1 MHVVDPPTR
10 RLLVAGSL
18 PSGRSPDRLCF
29 SRGADALQGR
39 WNRPNPLQIRAD
51 CLSLLFREACPEI
64 HPLLS
69 TGFSRPAKD
78 IRASSPDTQPPRA
91 SGSIIDLQRT
101 SIIVRIPPCEFTG
114 QCWSRRCSLW
124 LGAETDQIP
133 SILIAIM
140 RARKNDLTAS
150 MQLAAVR

>member
-29 SRGADALQGR
+29 IEELMPCRVDGIARTPFRYAQIASRCCSEKPVRDPPTTFHRFDAF
-39 WNRPNPLQIRAD
+39 
-51 CLSLLFREACPEI
+51 C
-64 HPLLS
+64 
-69 TGFSRPAKD
+69 RPAKD

-91 SGSIIDLQRT
+91 SGPIIDLQRT

-133 SILIAIM
+133 SILITIM
-140 RARKNDLTAS
+140 R
-150 MQLAAVR
+150 

>member
-1 MHVVDPPTR
+1 MESPEPPSDTR
-10 RLLVAGSL
+10 RLPLAVVQRSL
-18 PSGRSPDRLCF
+18 
-29 SRGADALQGR
+29 SRNPPTTFHRFDAF
-39 WNRPNPLQIRAD
+39 
-51 CLSLLFREACPEI
+51 C
-64 HPLLS
+64 
-69 TGFSRPAKD
+69 RPAKD

-91 SGSIIDLQRT
+91 SGPIIDLQRT

-124 LGAETDQIP
+124 IGAETDQIP
-133 SILIAIM
+133 SILITIM